1 MTLERLGKRNILNQ
15 QEEGEAPVEFV
26 STVEETTVKFYIK
39 QFDMVANCI
48 QERFQQKDHITNF
61 QTMEMLL

>member
-1 MTLERLGKRNILNQ
+1 MTLERLGKSNILNQ

-39 QFDMVANCI
+39 EFDVVVNCI
-48 QERFQQKDHITNF
+48 QERLQQKDHIANF

>member
-15 QEEGEAPVEFV
+15 QEEGESPVEFV

-39 QFDMVANCI
+39 EFDVVVNCI
-48 QERFQQKDHITNF
+48 QERLQQKDHIANF